1 MLIDPENFNEWEF
14 EVRAK
19 DLNEAEKKC
28 EAIASSEP
36 LTEVLSV
43 TQVTV
48 TPYKGT
54 YRFIC
59 WFRTEVVPNDSSNS
73 DS

>member
-1 MLIDPENFNEWEF
+1 MPLLDPDNPFEEWEA
-14 EVRAK
+14 EIRAS
-19 DLNEAEKKC
+19 DLNTAQSMC
-28 EAIASSEP
+28 EAIAEIEP

-43 TQVTV
+43 TQETV

-59 WFRTEVVPNDSSNS
+59 WFRSEVIGDDDS

>member
-1 MLIDPENFNEWEF
+1 MLIDPENVETWEL

-19 DLNEAEKKC
+19 NLNAARSQC
-28 EAIASSEP
+28 EAIAATQP

-43 TQVTV
+43 TQATI
-48 TPYKGT
+48 TPYEGT

-59 WFRTEVVPNDSSNS
+59 WFNSEVTENDSG
-73 DS
+73 DDR